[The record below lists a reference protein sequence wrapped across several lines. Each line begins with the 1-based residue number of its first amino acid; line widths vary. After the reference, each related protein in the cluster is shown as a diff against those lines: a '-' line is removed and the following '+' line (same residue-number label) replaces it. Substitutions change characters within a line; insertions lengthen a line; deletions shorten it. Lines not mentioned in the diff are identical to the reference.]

1 MTIDLVSTAALIL
14 GVMGALAFFRVSKL
28 EQYLKNKGAVEND
41 FDSLAN
47 LEQWNVVDRHLRRK
61 R

>member
-1 MTIDLVSTAALIL
+1 MTIDLVSIAALIL

-28 EQYLKNKGAVEND
+28 EQYSKNKGTVEND

>member
-1 MTIDLVSTAALIL
+1 MTIDLISVAALIL

-28 EQYLKNKGAVEND
+28 EQYLKNKGTVEDN

-47 LEQWNVVDRHLRRK
+47 LEQWNVVERHLRQK